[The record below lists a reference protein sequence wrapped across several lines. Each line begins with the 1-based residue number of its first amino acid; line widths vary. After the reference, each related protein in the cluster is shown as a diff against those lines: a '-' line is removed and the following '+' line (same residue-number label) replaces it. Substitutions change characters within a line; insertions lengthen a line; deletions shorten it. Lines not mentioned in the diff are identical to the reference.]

1 MAKIVLPTMWGEVLI
16 FDTETGESYFDG
28 EVEPQAPHDDELA
41 EKIMTAINERTI
53 KTLDGRLSLYKK
65 ELVIIINGV
74 EHNLSS
80 SVGDDVWRKNVGDNI
95 YNLNNPQVNYEIR
108 VELSKIVN
116 AYVKEFDPAFEGSII
131 L

>member
-1 MAKIVLPTMWGEVLI
+1 MNSYTNELI
-16 FDTETGESYFDG
+16 
-28 EVEPQAPHDDELA
+28 
-41 EKIMTAINERTI
+41 EKIMTEINDRAI

-95 YNLNNPQVNYEIR
+95 HNLNNPQVNYEIR
-108 VELSKIVN
+108 VELSKIAN
-116 AYVKEFDPAFEGSII
+116 AYVKDFDPTFEGGII

>member
-1 MAKIVLPTMWGEVLI
+1 MN
-16 FDTETGESYFDG
+16 SYTNGLF
-28 EVEPQAPHDDELA
+28 
-41 EKIMTAINERTI
+41 EKVMNTINERTI

-95 YNLNNPQVNYEIR
+95 HNLNNPQVSYEIR
-108 VELSKIVN
+108 VELSKIAN
-116 AYVKEFDPAFEGSII
+116 SYVKDFDPSFDGNVI